1 MNDPRLWL
9 LLRHSLRL
17 NWRSPSGNLHSFF
30 ETSKILGLLGLSV
43 LALWAY
49 RGFPGRQ
56 DLLLP
61 HVLPKEILGVTGLC
75 IYYFLFLGSLGHE
88 MLVTSLRQDPHY
100 EFLYN
105 TPLSNRT
112 LLTSYLING
121 WIIQFLPLHL
131 ILLPVSLGCAVYFRS
146 PALLGGIHLALLCTM
161 VIGGCLSL
169 WSVYVVLQWQ
179 RKQKLWN
186 FTQSLTQIVFCCMGI
201 AIVATIG
208 ILPVLYQSGFISNQ
222 TFLAWLDFW
231 GSWFNLERWIQEE
244 NWVRQSGRI
253 IVLDPLPT
261 LGFVV
266 ASIGVLGFT
275 LPVLPDRLFTTLKGF
290 PTTTRPKTKSPKT
303 VQGQQR
309 PFQTNLNSLLVQ
321 REWRRFRVHWFRLLL
336 SAISCVGLPY
346 YVLLAPRSDQA
357 APDMPLFMATFA
369 TALWPALAGWLC
381 GSIVFG
387 DEDSVAL
394 LKSAPI
400 NLNQVR
406 WCKRLAVL
414 IPLWVAFTP
423 LILIIRLMGLPWG
436 WSAIFILV
444 GPICQ
449 VMRCS
454 WNTWP
459 LPSIRSYL
467 GLPHNSVV
475 SMVTRDRWLRWG
487 QWLSIGCWAGGPFL
501 IFYGQ
506 LMWGLLVLS
515 LDGCLMALAYRRYQH
530 IGDIWSF

>member
-1 MNDPRLWL
+1 
-9 LLRHSLRL
+9 
-17 NWRSPSGNLHSFF
+17 
-30 ETSKILGLLGLSV
+30 
-43 LALWAY
+43 
-49 RGFPGRQ
+49 
-56 DLLLP
+56 
-61 HVLPKEILGVTGLC
+61 
-75 IYYFLFLGSLGHE
+75 
-88 MLVTSLRQDPHY
+88 
-100 EFLYN
+100 
-105 TPLSNRT
+105 
-112 LLTSYLING
+112 
-121 WIIQFLPLHL
+121 
-131 ILLPVSLGCAVYFRS
+131 
-146 PALLGGIHLALLCTM
+146 
-161 VIGGCLSL
+161 
-169 WSVYVVLQWQ
+169 
-179 RKQKLWN
+179 
-186 FTQSLTQIVFCCMGI
+186 
-201 AIVATIG
+201 
-208 ILPVLYQSGFISNQ
+208 
-222 TFLAWLDFW
+222 
-231 GSWFNLERWIQEE
+231 
-244 NWVRQSGRI
+244 
-253 IVLDPLPT
+253 
-261 LGFVV
+261 
-266 ASIGVLGFT
+266 
-275 LPVLPDRLFTTLKGF
+275 
-290 PTTTRPKTKSPKT
+290 
-303 VQGQQR
+303 
-309 PFQTNLNSLLVQ
+309 
-321 REWRRFRVHWFRLLL
+321 
-336 SAISCVGLPY
+336 
-346 YVLLAPRSDQA
+346 
-357 APDMPLFMATFA
+357 MPLFMATFA